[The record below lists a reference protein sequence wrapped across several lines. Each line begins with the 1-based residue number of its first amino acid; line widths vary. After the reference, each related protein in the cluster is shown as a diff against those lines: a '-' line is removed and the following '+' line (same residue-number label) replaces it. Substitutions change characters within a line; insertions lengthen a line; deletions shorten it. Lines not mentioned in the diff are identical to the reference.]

1 MISDEIKVKIKAH
14 SLKESPDEC
23 CGLLLLNKKDI
34 LESFPC
40 KNIAQDKENEF
51 VVCQL
56 DYLKAAMN
64 GKIVG
69 IYHSHCIQ
77 DNSFSELDKQISHKL
92 NLKNIVYILKRDSFE
107 EYSPENYY
115 NKYVNKDFVI
125 GVSDC
130 LSIVENYYNEEFGI
144 KIFHYERTADWDK
157 DYPEFVKNK
166 LAEFCDSQNFD
177 KFFEKENFIKI
188 EGIENAKKHDI
199 IVFKYLENYPSHF
212 GIYLGQNHILHQPR
226 NKKSIIEK
234 LTDAEKRRIYC
245 FIRSNQIC

>member
-177 KFFEKENFIKI
+177 KFFEKENFVKI

>member
-23 CGLLLLNKKDI
+23 CGLLLLNKKNV
-34 LESFPC
+34 LEAFPC
-40 KNIAQDKENEF
+40 RNIAQDKKNEF

-77 DNSFSELDKQISHKL
+77 DNSFSELDKQISYKL

-115 NKYVNKDFVI
+115 NKYVDKDFVI

-157 DYPEFVKNK
+157 DYPEFVKDK

-177 KFFEKENFIKI
+177 KFFEKENFVKI
-188 EGIENAKKHDI
+188 EGIENARKHDI

-245 FIRSNQIC
+245 FVRSNQIC

>member
-1 MISDEIKVKIKAH
+1 MISDEIKIKIKAH

-23 CGLLLLNKKDI
+23 CGLLLLNKKNV
-34 LESFPC
+34 LEAFPC
-40 KNIAQDKENEF
+40 RNIAQDKENEF

-77 DNSFSELDKQISHKL
+77 DNSFSELDKQISYKL

-115 NKYVNKDFVI
+115 NKYVDKDFVI

-157 DYPEFVKNK
+157 DYPEFVKDK

-177 KFFEKENFIKI
+177 KFFEKENFVKI
-188 EGIENAKKHDI
+188 EGIENARKHDI

-212 GIYLGQNHILHQPR
+212 GSYLGQNHILHQPR

-245 FIRSNQIC
+245 FVRSNQIC

>member
-23 CGLLLLNKKDI
+23 CGLLLLNKKNI

-69 IYHSHCIQ
+69 IYHSHCVQ

-177 KFFEKENFIKI
+177 KFFEKENFVKI

-245 FIRSNQIC
+245 LIRSNQIC

>member
-23 CGLLLLNKKDI
+23 CGLLLLNKKNI

-51 VVCQL
+51 VVCHL

-92 NLKNIVYILKRDSFE
+92 NLKNIVYILKSDSFE
-107 EYSPENYY
+107 EYSPEKYY
-115 NKYVNKDFVI
+115 NKYVDKDFVI

>member
-1 MISDEIKVKIKAH
+1 MISDEIKIKIKAH

-23 CGLLLLNKKDI
+23 CGLLFLNKKNV
-34 LESFPC
+34 LEAFPC
-40 KNIAQDKENEF
+40 RNIAQDKENEF

-115 NKYVNKDFVI
+115 NKYIDKDFVI

-144 KIFHYERTADWDK
+144 KIFHYERTVDWDK

-166 LAEFCDSQNFD
+166 LAEFCESQNFD
-177 KFFEKENFIKI
+177 KFFEKENFIKV

-212 GIYLGQNHILHQPR
+212 GIYLGQNYILHQPR

-245 FIRSNQIC
+245 FARSKELC

>member
-23 CGLLLLNKKDI
+23 CGLLLLNKKNV
-34 LESFPC
+34 LEAFPC
-40 KNIAQDKENEF
+40 RNIAQDKENEF

-77 DNSFSELDKQISHKL
+77 DNSFSELDKQISYKL

-115 NKYVNKDFVI
+115 NKYVDKDFVI

-157 DYPEFVKNK
+157 DYPEFVKDK

-177 KFFEKENFIKI
+177 KFFEKENFVKI
-188 EGIENAKKHDI
+188 EGIENSRKHDI

-245 FIRSNQIC
+245 FVRSNQIC

>member
-1 MISDEIKVKIKAH
+1 MVSENIKIKIREHA
-14 SLKESPDEC
+14 LKENPEEC
-23 CGLLLLNKKDI
+23 CGLLLVNKKNE
-34 LESFPC
+34 LEAFPC
-40 KNIAQDKENEF
+40 RNIAQDKENEF

-77 DNSFSELDKQISHKL
+77 DNSFSELDKQISYKL

-115 NKYVNKDFVI
+115 NKYVDKDFVI

-157 DYPEFVKNK
+157 DYPEFVKDK

-177 KFFEKENFIKI
+177 KFFEKENFVKI
-188 EGIENAKKHDI
+188 EGIENARKHDI

-245 FIRSNQIC
+245 FVRSNQIC

>member
-1 MISDEIKVKIKAH
+1 MISDEKKAKIKAH
-14 SLKESPDEC
+14 SLKENPDEC
-23 CGLLLLNKKDI
+23 CGLLLLNNKNV
-34 LESFPC
+34 LEAFPC
-40 KNIAQDKENEF
+40 RNVAQDKENEF

-115 NKYVNKDFVI
+115 NKYIDKDFVI
-125 GVSDC
+125 GISDC

-177 KFFEKENFIKI
+177 KFFEKENFVKI
-188 EGIENAKKHDI
+188 EGIENARKHDI

>member
-23 CGLLLLNKKDI
+23 CGLLLLNKKNV
-34 LESFPC
+34 LEAFPC
-40 KNIAQDKENEF
+40 RNIAQDKENEF

-77 DNSFSELDKQISHKL
+77 DNSFSELDKQISYKL

-115 NKYVNKDFVI
+115 NKYVDKDFVI

-157 DYPEFVKNK
+157 DYPEFVKDK

-177 KFFEKENFIKI
+177 KFFEKENFVKI
-188 EGIENAKKHDI
+188 EGIENARKLDI

-245 FIRSNQIC
+245 FVRSNQIC